1 MWAVLIVLCVTVVGG
16 WYGWPAEQ
24 RREAVARQQAG
35 EAADAIGLYRQAV
48 VAWFKANDVTDTSV
62 SLADLKQAGVL
73 PAWSGLATGATAA
86 TWTNYRDSAG
96 RIYIFPA
103 AAAGASAG
111 APPVIAELLARSRNS
126 LNVGIYRASDHTLW
140 SPVDGTRIALPP
152 LGGAVIP
159 DAAPV
164 WLASRD

>member
-1 MWAVLIVLCVTVVGG
+1 MWAVLIVLCVTVLGG

-24 RREAVARQQAG
+24 RHEAVVRQQASEVAETVG
-35 EAADAIGLYRQAV
+35 VYRQAV
-48 VAWFKANDVTDTSV
+48 VAWFQAHDVTDTSV

-73 PAWSGLATGATAA
+73 PAWSGLANSPAAA

-103 AAAGASAG
+103 AAG
-111 APPVIAELLARSRNS
+111 APPVIAELLALSRNS